1 MIQRSPGA
9 ACLGT
14 RVSGLA
20 DGSLADDVRDRALA
34 HVASC
39 SACSE
44 ALDVERLLVRRLREL
59 PAPAPSAA
67 LLGRLLA
74 LADPGEPLPPRSGRV
89 AGTPRQPNAVLVG
102 LQPSGRPTSPTR
114 PTGSSRPPGRRENRR
129 SARVLVVAA
138 AAAGVLGVGVLAG
151 TAIGG
156 GLATNRPAIV
166 PPVDQL
172 TVQQNNTGGAN
183 PFNNASL
190 VRLLTPVPAVWPTAV
205 PVLRHIEQPLVG
217 TPAR

>member
-9 ACLGT
+9 ACLGM

-20 DGSLADDVRDRALA
+20 DGSLADDVRDRALV

-39 SACSE
+39 SGCRE
-44 ALDVERLLVRRLREL
+44 ALDVERLLVHRLREL

-67 LLGRLLA
+67 LMGRLLA
-74 LADPGEPLPPRSGRV
+74 LAEPGGPLPPRSGRV
-89 AGTPRQPNAVLVG
+89 AGTPRQPSAVLVG
-102 LQPSGRPTSPTR
+102 LQPPGRPTAANRQPGSRR
-114 PTGSSRPPGRRENRR
+114 PLGRRENRR

-138 AAAGVLGVGVLAG
+138 AGVLGVGVLAV
-151 TAIGG
+151 TAIGSTLPSYG
-156 GLATNRPAIV
+156 PSIV

-172 TVQQNNTGGAN
+172 TVQQGSLGREN
-183 PFNNASL
+183 PFSNAGL
-190 VRLLTPVPAVWPTAV
+190 VRPLTPGPFIRPTAV
-205 PVLRHIEQPLVG
+205 PILRQVEQPLVA